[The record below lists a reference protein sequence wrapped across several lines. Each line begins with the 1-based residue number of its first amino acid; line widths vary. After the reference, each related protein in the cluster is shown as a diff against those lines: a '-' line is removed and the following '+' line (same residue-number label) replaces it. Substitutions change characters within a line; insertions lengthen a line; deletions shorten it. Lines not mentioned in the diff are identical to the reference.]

1 MVNSRFSDTPL
12 RSICIH
18 SKPLFISSFQKKS
31 KTRKPLIPLS
41 FTTSWQ
47 NSLFAETVLLS
58 FYSLSSHIL
67 VSLSPRLH
75 PLLLQPF
82 FDAGNLLTVLFVICV
97 SLSLLFPLSAY
108 ILISLPPTAL
118 WSKTPSCVSF
128 FLLTTA
134 EAFVSD
140 SRAELSERSPS
151 EACILSLL
159 ITERRLLCRH
169 WSGEKDVVGKQ
180 RMKRKFL
187 EAETKESS
195 SKGSFWV
202 AL

>member
-97 SLSLLFPLSAY
+97 SLSPLPSIRLY
-108 ILISLPPTAL
+108 SHFSSSNRSLIQDAFL
-118 WSKTPSCVSF
+118 CF
-128 FLLTTA
+128 FFFCWPLQKL
-134 EAFVSD
+134 
-140 SRAELSERSPS
+140 
-151 EACILSLL
+151 LSLIL
-159 ITERRLLCRH
+159 VPSLVSVHRPRPASYL
-169 WSGEKDVVGKQ
+169 
-180 RMKRKFL
+180 F
-187 EAETKESS
+187 
-195 SKGSFWV
+195 
-202 AL
+202 